1 LANHL
6 DSFHTLIATNYYGS
20 DHHSILQLLKERLA
34 SMLGIVLA
42 HLFVCE
48 LTHFHATETE
58 SFLFKAFGN
67 FAYQSALQA

>member
-1 LANHL
+1 
-6 DSFHTLIATNYYGS
+6 
-20 DHHSILQLLKERLA
+20 LLKERLA

-42 HLFVCE
+42 HLFVSK